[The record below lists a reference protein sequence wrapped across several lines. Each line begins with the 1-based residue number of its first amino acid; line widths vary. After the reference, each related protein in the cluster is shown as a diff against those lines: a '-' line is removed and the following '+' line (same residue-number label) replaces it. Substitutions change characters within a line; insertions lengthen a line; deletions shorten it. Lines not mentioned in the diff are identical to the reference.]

1 MTEEE
6 ENLAIA
12 LDIKR
17 WQGENAPHY
26 IAEQLGAQ
34 ILADCEPG
42 IARWRAIAA
51 AYDQLQ
57 RAARQ

>member
-1 MTEEE
+1 MTEDE

-12 LDIKR
+12 LKIQL
-17 WQGENAPHY
+17 WQGDNAHVY

-34 ILADCEPG
+34 AVADNEPG

-51 AYDQLQ
+51 AYDELD
-57 RAARQ
+57 RETRQ